1 MMRKLMAMRAQERMP
16 SQSLS
21 QNQSGLYRSD
31 DNLEAV
37 DDEVSQI
44 ATQNQLLDP
53 MYLPQA
59 EDDETANA
67 SKRHSRNRAAVLSTA
82 LRKVYQAYGVK
93 SPSPYYPVTSR
104 QIMAQALAGT

>member
-37 DDEVSQI
+37 DD
-44 ATQNQLLDP
+44 
-53 MYLPQA
+53 
-59 EDDETANA
+59 DETANA

-82 LRKVYQAYGVK
+82 LRKVYQAE
-93 SPSPYYPVTSR
+93 S
-104 QIMAQALAGT
+104 

>member
-1 MMRKLMAMRAQERMP
+1 MAMRAQERMP

-82 LRKVYQAYGVK
+82 LRKVYQAE
-93 SPSPYYPVTSR
+93 S
-104 QIMAQALAGT
+104 